1 MKKYIEQLKAEN
13 YELTKKLEARLTCD
27 FVKTAQKHAKIDALN
42 KLKKYLH
49 TEDFGTP
56 DERWKPESEFCA
68 IIDNLIKEVQNEN

>member
-1 MKKYIEQLKAEN
+1 MKTEQEIKQ
-13 YELTKKLEARLTCD
+13 
-27 FVKTAQKHAKIDALN
+27 AQIDVLN

-49 TEDFGTP
+49 TEDFDTP

>member
-1 MKKYIEQLKAEN
+1 MKKYIDIRQ
-13 YELTKKLEARLTCD
+13 
-27 FVKTAQKHAKIDALN
+27 AQIDVLN

-49 TEDFGTP
+49 IEDFGTP

>member
-1 MKKYIEQLKAEN
+1 MKTKQEQIKA
-13 YELTKKLEARLTCD
+13 K
-27 FVKTAQKHAKIDALN
+27 VKQVQIDVLN

-56 DERWKPESEFCA
+56 DEYWKPESEFCA